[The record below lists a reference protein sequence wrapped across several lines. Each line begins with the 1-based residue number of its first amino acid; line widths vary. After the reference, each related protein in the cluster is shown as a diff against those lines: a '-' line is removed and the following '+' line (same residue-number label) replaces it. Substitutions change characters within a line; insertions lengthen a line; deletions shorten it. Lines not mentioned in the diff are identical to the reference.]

1 MLAGHDPAFA
11 VERVAVGEV
20 RRRAEY
26 ASSPWRWTTRASGCS
41 GCRSRPA
48 PAGRRSTPGLRSRSR
63 RCKAARASNPHAGST
78 ATWRRKPRCPRS
90 PFALL
95 PTRRT
100 ALRPQHQPRQKRSTE
115 LLNCMQEL
123 FFVFKLP
130 VWAGWP
136 TAAPAAPGPFPGPA
150 MQTPTQPTIVLL
162 GALDTKGPELGFV
175 AEALSRRG
183 WPVRLLHIGI
193 REPAALPASLAG
205 ADIRHVDVA
214 PGELAALGK
223 VPAMARIAATAGP
236 QLVDWLAR
244 GEIAGVLALGGGV
257 GTWVGAEAMRALPFG
272 FPKLVVSTLPYDIRP
287 LLHGRDIVFFS
298 SVADILGLNPEL
310 RAVLANA
317 VAAIDGMARTWTPL
331 SGEAIAHT
339 LGATGL
345 GITTPALLAARDC
358 NRGGRVRAREL
369 PRQRPRRRRVRG
381 VDRPADVPRR
391 ARPHDQRA
399 HQRDLRRHRDRRPRE
414 AHHRRPSRRPAGR
427 LPRRTR
433 HREPRTAGGLDPTD
447 RARPHYAHSPTFT
460 HVRIDA
466 AGMRKVA
473 AVLAARL
480 NAAIGPT
487 AFALPLQG
495 LLGREPSRRR
505 DPRPG
510 RRRGFPQRAARAAR
524 PRRARWSRSTRTS
537 TTRFLSGAPAICC
550 SSSSARR
557 FPIPTERRSLPWA
570 SPFMRSTPAGS
581 AASRTA

>member
-1 MLAGHDPAFA
+1 
-11 VERVAVGEV
+11 
-20 RRRAEY
+20 
-26 ASSPWRWTTRASGCS
+26 
-41 GCRSRPA
+41 
-48 PAGRRSTPGLRSRSR
+48 
-63 RCKAARASNPHAGST
+63 
-78 ATWRRKPRCPRS
+78 
-90 PFALL
+90 
-95 PTRRT
+95 
-100 ALRPQHQPRQKRSTE
+100 
-115 LLNCMQEL
+115 MQEL

-150 MQTPTQPTIVLL
+150 MQTLTQPTIVLL

-345 GITTPALLAARDC
+345 GITTPALLAARDSIEAAGFELASFHA
-358 NRGGRVRAREL
+358 NGLGGAAFEEWIG
-369 PRQRPRRRRVRG
+369 QRMFRG
-381 VDRPADVPRR
+381 VL
-391 ARPHDQRA
+391 
-399 HQRDLRRHRDRRPRE
+399 DLTTSELTSEIFGGIATAGPERLTT
-414 AHHRRPSRRPAGR
+414 AGR
-427 LPRRTR
+427 LGVPQVVCPGGLDIVSRG
-433 HREPRTAGGLDPTD
+433 PLAGLDPTD

-473 AVLAARL
+473 GVLAARL

-487 AFALPLQG
+487 AFALPLRG
-495 LLGREPSRRR
+495 FSAES
-505 DPRPG
+505 RPG
-510 RRRGFPQRAARAAR
+510 GAIHDPAADEAFRSELRARLAPSVALVEIDAHIND
-524 PRRARWSRSTRTS
+524 PVFVRRACTLLFER
-537 TTRFLSGAPAICC
+537 LGAP
-550 SSSSARR
+550 
-557 FPIPTERRSLPWA
+557 IPDTH
-570 SPFMRSTPAGS
+570 
-581 AASRTA
+581 